1 MMTGFVRMAAG
12 AVMLAGMLAA
22 QPKVKSKAEAE
33 AIMAV
38 QNAATLDARLAAI
51 DNMLVKF
58 ADTEFKPVLLQ
69 MATGIAQQM
78 GDYEKTI
85 IYGERTLEADPKNYT
100 AMITLANTIA
110 QRTKEFDL
118 DREEK
123 LGRAEKLANGAME
136 ILKTAQKP
144 RPDIPDEQWEAAK
157 TDLAAQAH
165 QALAFGAMARK
176 KFDVAISEFK
186 TAAEMANPPDPAT
199 WVRLADAYNQAQKPD
214 EAIATIDKV
223 LAMPDLNPQV
233 KSVAE
238 SVKATATR
246 LKAAKQ

>member
-1 MMTGFVRMAAG
+1 MKTGIMRLAAG
-12 AVMLAGMLAA
+12 AVVMAGLLAA
-22 QPKVKSKAEAE
+22 QPKVKSKSEAE
-33 AIMAV
+33 AIQAI
-38 QNAATLDARLAAI
+38 QNAATIDARLAAI
-51 DNMLVKF
+51 DSMLTKF

-69 MATGIAQQM
+69 MATGLAQQQ

-110 QRTKEFDL
+110 QKTKEFDL

-123 LGRAEKLANGAME
+123 LGRVEKLAKGAMD
-136 ILKTAQKP
+136 ILQTATKP
-144 RPDIPDEQWEAAK
+144 RPDIPDDQWAAAK
-157 TDLAAQAH
+157 TDLTAQAH
-165 QALAFGAMARK
+165 QALAFAAIARK
-176 KFDVAISEFK
+176 KYDVAITEFK

-199 WVRLADAYNQAQKPD
+199 WVRLADTYNQAGKPD
-214 EAIATIDKV
+214 EAIATVDKV
-223 LAMPDLNPQV
+223 LAMADLNAQI

-246 LKAAKQ
+246 LKAAKK